1 MMGGNAPVASMPP
14 TGSGRRAATVSVVI
28 PAYNR
33 RRFLPAAL
41 ESVAHQTYPVCEIIV
56 VDDGSTDGTVE
67 VAQSA
72 AQKDPKIRVLKR
84 SHGGANRARNAGIAE
99 AAGEWIAF
107 LDSDDQFEPQKIDK
121 QMRALDQYPSVVGV
135 FTGLRHMDPDGE
147 RIFIPRDNPS
157 LFDLRCSNVL
167 SSTSSALIRSDVLK
181 AIGGFDPD
189 LESCQDWELWFRLRR
204 AGPITVVQEPLV
216 RLDTGPH
223 ARITN
228 DLEKVS
234 RGHQAVFDRLGSG
247 VEGAYRKNV
256 VKSMHRLVLADVFL
270 RNGRSREALTQALS
284 SFLGKPTPWATR
296 VMFRAARQMCLK
308 RSRSF

>member
-1 MMGGNAPVASMPP
+1 MTSVPP
-14 TGSGRRAATVSVVI
+14 TGPPAHAPTVSVVI

-41 ESVAHQTYPVCEIIV
+41 ESVASQTYPVSEIIV
-56 VDDGSTDGTVE
+56 VDDGSSDGTFE
-67 VAQSA
+67 IAKA
-72 AQKDPKIRVLKR
+72 AAGEDPRIRVLKR

-99 AAGEWIAF
+99 ASGEWIAF
-107 LDSDDQFEPQKIDK
+107 LDSDDQFEPEKIDK
-121 QMRALDQYPSVVGV
+121 QMQALDQFPAAVGA
-135 FTGLRHMDPDGE
+135 FTGLRHMDPSGE

-167 SSTSSALIRSDVLK
+167 SSTSSALIRSDVLR

-223 ARITN
+223 ERITN

-234 RGHQAVFDRLGSG
+234 RGHQAVFDRLGTG
-247 VEGAYRKNV
+247 VEGAYQKNV
-256 VKSMHRLVLADVFL
+256 VKSMHRLVLADIFL
-270 RNGRSREALTQALS
+270 RNGRSREALTKALS

-296 VMFRAARQMCLK
+296 IMFRAATQMCLK
-308 RSRSF
+308 RSRSH